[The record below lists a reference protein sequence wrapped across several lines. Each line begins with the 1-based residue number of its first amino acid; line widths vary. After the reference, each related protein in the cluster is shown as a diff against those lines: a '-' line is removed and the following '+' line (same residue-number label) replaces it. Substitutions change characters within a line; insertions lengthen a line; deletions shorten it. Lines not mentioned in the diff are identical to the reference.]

1 MIRKTRIRLDRSFV
15 KVYCFSL
22 MLHGLPQ
29 DVTILSEHEIQS
41 TPHHCEVNTR
51 NANGIPMD
59 LTDRP
64 YPMCGQE
71 CPDCMY
77 EGLPGKCFLQRGHQ
91 EGHWCDTCGYSEGS
105 PGEGLSQDMNVMEV
119 SANILSTN
127 QESSVAMD
135 VDAESSLRETQITMP
150 MIKCKWCKSERP
162 CEEFETYPNKKQ
174 LLLRSVQ

>member
-29 DVTILSEHEIQS
+29 DVTILSKDESQS
-41 TPHHCEVNTR
+41 SPHHLEVNTR

-77 EGLPGKCFLQRGHQ
+77 EGLPGKCFLQRGHR
-91 EGHWCDTCGYSEGS
+91 EGHHCDTCGYSEGS
-105 PGEGLSQDMNVMEV
+105 PGERLSQDMNVMEV
-119 SANILSTN
+119 SAN
-127 QESSVAMD
+127 M
-135 VDAESSLRETQITMP
+135 
-150 MIKCKWCKSERP
+150 
-162 CEEFETYPNKKQ
+162 
-174 LLLRSVQ
+174 